1 MPAGGFVRRVLQ
13 VRLQRRV
20 IVEFEKCD
28 VLIVHL
34 HRLLVAGQA
43 MPDAATDPQRTDR
56 GNVCCRVLKI
66 SEDSL
71 PLVFTEIR
79 ARLEEDDVDDQR

>member
-1 MPAGGFVRRVLQ
+1 MPPGGFVRRVLQ

-20 IVEFEKCD
+20 IIEFEKCD

-43 MPDAATDPQRTDR
+43 VANAAADAQRTNGRDAR
-56 GNVCCRVLKI
+56 GGMLKI
-66 SEDSL
+66 RHDL
-71 PLVFTEIR
+71 PLLLFSEISSR
-79 ARLEEDDVDDQR
+79 FEEYDVDDQR